1 MHLKPIQT
9 LKNGNVLFCDALTQT
24 KKYLS
29 LNCSKDPIVELAH
42 DKLNSQLIVRVE
54 SAKLFHIQYYSL
66 PELELRDEVFCPK
79 TLTAYGRLGRNVL
92 LGFSDGSLEMLEAQ
106 AVNTTETFNRVPSKF
121 IRFWINFLGI
131 CVELLMIHA
140 IQKVFV

>member
-1 MHLKPIQT
+1 M
-9 LKNGNVLFCDALTQT
+9 
-24 KKYLS
+24 
-29 LNCSKDPIVELAH
+29 
-42 DKLNSQLIVRVE
+42 RVE

-79 TLTAYGRLGRNVL
+79 TMTAYGRLGRNVL